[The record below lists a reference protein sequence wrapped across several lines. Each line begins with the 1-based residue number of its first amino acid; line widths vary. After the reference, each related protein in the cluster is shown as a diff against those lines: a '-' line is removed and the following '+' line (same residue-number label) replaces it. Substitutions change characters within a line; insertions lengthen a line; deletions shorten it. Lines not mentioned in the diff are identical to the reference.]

1 VNKGIVSG
9 IIVLLIIIIAI
20 AFIMNY
26 KPIPATTITPVISS
40 NGTSLLSL
48 QLTDP
53 PEVPNGTQSLVID
66 YSSLN
71 AHVVEANGTGTWVAA
86 SGSGSVNLLALVNL
100 SQIIGNANIPK
111 GSTVDMVS
119 FNITKA
125 SITIENITYN
135 VTVANNKVT
144 AHISNAQRI
153 NSSMSALIDMS
164 PAIATIYTSNSTI
177 FVLVPSLRAV
187 IMPSRNASASAIG
200 TRAAI
205 NSTERVK
212 LDLSKPNIT
221 LSNVALSETNNV
233 TSLSITIA
241 NNGNSNVSIKHVLLY
256 GNESIYINATHGIGI
271 GISKDMVHIHTDL
284 DNNMLPGGFGLGQ
297 VSGLSSTEGISSIAA
312 NISSLYG
319 INNSIVSAIAGSLNS
334 SMIENI
340 SNEFNATGMVNVSKV
355 IGRIHSFNISSSEFS
370 DIMRNKSSFEDI
382 VKGLNITQLESQH
395 IGMGIDMEHFRVM
408 DFFVSSN
415 GTLLLPFVQGPSAE
429 DSVSGIEG
437 EGYILKAHTSAT
449 LTFTGIISFAN
460 GNIKVVPI
468 PGGSY
473 RVVVIGEEGA
483 SSSVNVTAG

>member
-1 VNKGIVSG
+1 
-9 IIVLLIIIIAI
+9 
-20 AFIMNY
+20 MNN

-111 GSTVDMVS
+111 GSTVDMVR

-125 SITIENITYN
+125 SITIENTTYN
-135 VTVANNKVT
+135 VTVANNQVT
-144 AHISNAQRI
+144 ARISNAQRV
-153 NSSMSALIDMS
+153 NSSMSALIDIS

-187 IMPSRNASASAIG
+187 IMPSRNVSASAIG

-205 NSTERVK
+205 NSTERVE
-212 LDLSKPNIT
+212 LDISKPNIT
-221 LSNVALSETNNV
+221 LSNVALSEANNV

-271 GISKDMVHIHTDL
+271 GISKGIVHIHED
-284 DNNMLPGGFGLGQ
+284 DVNNNMVPGGFGLGQ
-297 VSGLSSTEGISSIAA
+297 VGGLSSTEDIGSIAA

-319 INNSIVSAIAGSLNS
+319 INSSIVGEIAGSLNS

-340 SNEFNATGMVNVSKV
+340 SNEFNATGKVNVSK
-355 IGRIHSFNISSSEFS
+355 IISKIHSLNISSSEFS
-370 DIMRNKSSFEDI
+370 DFMRNKSSFEDI

-415 GTLLLPFVQGPSAE
+415 GTLMLPFVQGPSAE
-429 DSVSGIEG
+429 DSISGIEG

-460 GNIKVVPI
+460 GNIKVVPV
-468 PGGSY
+468 PGDNY
-473 RVVVIGEEGA
+473 KIVVIGEEGA
-483 SSSVNVTAG
+483 SSSVNITAG